1 MNVTFAFLSPE
12 IASSRLRAE
21 IPQRELEK
29 LGIKR
34 GRDILVYSKHVVP
47 MHIAARFGKQVFD
60 ICDDHYHGV
69 FEQYYREHSLMADL
83 ITVNSDEMA
92 RIVKKET
99 GRDAIIIP
107 DPYESEEQKA
117 GYNKGVLWYGHE
129 SNLKTIEPY
138 KDIIDT
144 VLTHPEWTREK
155 QLQAI
160 KDCAVVCIPTDER
173 KGKSANRLIE
183 AVRNGRFV
191 VAGELPAHE
200 EFKDFMW
207 IGDIRKGIEWAKSD
221 PAECIRRVKECQKY
235 IRDKFSPETIGKL
248 WLNALQSI

>member
-1 MNVTFAFLSPE
+1 MNATFAFLSPD

-34 GRDILVYSKHVVP
+34 GRDILVYSKHVVQ
-47 MHIAARFGKQVFD
+47 MQTAMNFGKRVFD
-60 ICDDHYHGV
+60 ICDDHFHSI
-69 FEQYYREHSLMADL
+69 FEQYYREHAMVADL
-83 ITVNSDEMA
+83 ITVNTDEMA
-92 RIVKKET
+92 RIVLKET
-99 GRDAIIIP
+99 GRIATVIP
-107 DPYESEEQKA
+107 DPYESEEQPA
-117 GYNKGVLWYGHE
+117 GYGEGVLWYGHE

-138 KDIIDT
+138 SGLIDR

-155 QLQAI
+155 QLEAI
-160 KDCAVVCIPTDER
+160 KDCAVVVIPTDER

-191 VAGELPAHE
+191 VAGELPAHD

-207 IGDIRKGIEWAKSD
+207 IGDIKQGLEWAKNN
-221 PAECIRRVKECQKY
+221 PEQCIKRVDICQNY
-235 IRDKFSPETIGKL
+235 IRDKFSPKTIGKQ
-248 WLNALQSI
+248 WFKALTNI